1 VKHAFGVR
9 SMLPCGKLRKII
21 AQGENPS
28 PPAGGVSPV
37 IPESYQKITA
47 NGTAAL
53 IQIANN
59 EPTAE

>member
-1 VKHAFGVR
+1 
-9 SMLPCGKLRKII
+9 MLPCGKLRKII